1 MGPTGT
7 LNVTTPQ
14 FTISE
19 RKQEQELEYKGLEY
33 KEPKRGKNN
42 QPKKK
47 KRK

>member
-19 RKQEQELEYKGLEY
+19 REQEEELKYVQ
-33 KEPKRGKNN
+33 PKRGKNN

-47 KRK
+47 KRR